1 MVSSLCSSFLTQ
13 YKKTLLIK
21 KGLVLWPRLKLSLGD
36 DLIVVLEKIVFQNI
50 VEVVKLVCVVDL
62 KQYLEKI

>member
-1 MVSSLCSSFLTQ
+1 MQ
-13 YKKTLLIK
+13 YVKTLLIK

-36 DLIVVLEKIVFQNI
+36 DLIVVLEIVVLQYL
-50 VEVVKLVCVVDL
+50 VEVAKLVCLVDL